1 MIMAL
6 SIEELSDLE
15 EELMEILPEKMMEI
29 LTRANTRGTLEDLLE
44 LMGLSELLGAENRF
58 ETFKDGKIVVV
69 GGTEVK
75 EDVLLSIAK
84 QLGIDKKRFEFCLDY
99 DSIQKYDFRKMQYA
113 PQYRLVLFGP
123 APHSCYGKGD
133 SASIIAEMEH
143 SEAYPRVERLM
154 SGNDLKIT
162 KSNFRE
168 KLQQL
173 LQEEY
178 I

>member
-1 MIMAL
+1 MAL
-6 SIEELSDLE
+6 SIEELTQLE
-15 EELMEILPEKMMEI
+15 DDIMDVLPEKITSI
-29 LTRANTRGTLEDLLE
+29 LTKANINGTLEDLLD
-44 LMGLSELLGAENRF
+44 LLGLSELLGAENQF
-58 ETFKDGKIVVV
+58 ETYKDGKIVVI

-75 EDVLLSIAK
+75 EEVLLSIAK

-99 DSIQKYDFRKMQYA
+99 ESIQKYDFRKMQYA
-113 PQYRLVLFGP
+113 PQYRIVLFGP

-133 SASIIAEMEH
+133 SGSIIAEMEH

-154 SGNDLKIT
+154 SGSDLKIT

-173 LQEEY
+173 LQEEF